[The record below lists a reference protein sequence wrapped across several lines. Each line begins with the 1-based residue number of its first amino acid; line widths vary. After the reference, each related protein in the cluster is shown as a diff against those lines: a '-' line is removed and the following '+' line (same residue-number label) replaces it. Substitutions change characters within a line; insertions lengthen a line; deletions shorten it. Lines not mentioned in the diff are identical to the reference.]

1 MVALLRR
8 QVALSGAD
16 FIDARVTKFR
26 SSRTALLPLLRP
38 RASVRTAVTSED
50 CAGAAIID

>member
-8 QVALSGAD
+8 QAALSGAD
-16 FIDARVTKFR
+16 FIGARVTKFR
-26 SSRTALLPLLRP
+26 CNRTGFATALKP
-38 RASVRTAVTSED
+38 RASVWTAVTSED